1 MLFYFIRRFGLIGIW
16 MAALVACS
24 AAPSATPAATPIVIP
39 TVGVTVRPLA
49 SATPAPS
56 ATLAATPLPGATE
69 THVPTVTPTPGVLN
83 PLTGLAVAEASVL
96 DRRPLAI
103 KVAHFPRSVREHQVG
118 LSAADNVWEHYAEGG
133 VIRFTGIFLSQSPE
147 KVGNVRSAR
156 LIDAHLGE
164 AYRAMLVASGSSTGT
179 MNRLR
184 EHEDL
189 FKRVI
194 AEATGYG
201 GCPVLCR
208 EESASVTTNKLFTS
222 PAALW
227 QLADELQLNRPQDLS
242 GFEFDAQP
250 PAGGAPITT
259 VHIDFQLNNTIS
271 EYRYDP
277 ATGLYGRWVD
287 TNALPELAPHVDALT
302 GQQLTTANIVVVYV
316 THVTS
321 NIREAEGGA
330 RYFSYDVLLMGD
342 GPAKLFRDG
351 QMYDLTWERADEFAG
366 LPRFRDVAGNS
377 VAFKPGVIWFDVV
390 TPNSP
395 TRVEGETFLVRFK
408 GPDPFPLTP
417 TP

>member
-1 MLFYFIRRFGLIGIW
+1 MLFYSTRRSWFFWLW
-16 MAALVACS
+16 VALMVAC
-24 AAPSATPAATPIVIP
+24 AAPPTPVPVATPIPIP
-39 TVGVTVRPLA
+39 TVGVTVLPLN
-49 SATPAPS
+49 TPAPS
-56 ATLAATPLPGATE
+56 ATLTATPIPIHTAPPTATA
-69 THVPTVTPTPGVLN
+69 TPAAIN
-83 PLTGLAVAEASVL
+83 PLTGLAVAEANVL
-96 DRRPLAI
+96 NRRPLAI

-118 LSAADNVWEHYAEGG
+118 LSLADNVWEHYAEGG

-156 LIDAHLGE
+156 LIDAQLGE

-184 EHEDL
+184 EHAEL

-227 QLADELQLNRPQDLS
+227 QLADDLKLNGPQDLS
-242 GFEFDAQP
+242 GFEFDPTP
-250 PAGGAPITT
+250 PAGGTPITT

-277 ATGLYGRWVD
+277 ATGLYARWVD
-287 TNALPELAPHVDALT
+287 TNALPELAPHVDTLT
-302 GQQLTTANIVVVYV
+302 DQQLTTANIVVVYV

-330 RYFSYDVLLMGD
+330 RYFSYDVLLTGE
-342 GPAKLFRDG
+342 GQAKLFRDG
-351 QMYDLTWERADEFAG
+351 QMVELTWEREDEYAG
-366 LPRFRDVAGNS
+366 LPRFRDANGN
-377 VAFKPGVIWFDVV
+377 VIQFKPGNLWFDVV

-395 TRVEGETFLVRFK
+395 TRVEGETFFVRFK
-408 GPDPFPLTP
+408 GPDPFPLTATA

>member
-1 MLFYFIRRFGLIGIW
+1 MPFYLIRRIWVIGMW
-16 MAALVACS
+16 VTLLAACS
-24 AAPSATPAATPIVIP
+24 APPTPPPAATPVVIP
-39 TVGVTVRPLA
+39 TVGVTVVRLDTP
-49 SATPAPS
+49 TPAPT
-56 ATLAATPLPGATE
+56 ATRTATPLPTD
-69 THVPTVTPTPGVLN
+69 TPTPAPTATPAALN
-83 PLTGLAVAEASVL
+83 PLTGLAVADASVL
-96 DRRPLAI
+96 HRRPLAI

-118 LSAADNVWEHYAEGG
+118 LSWADNVWEHYAEGG

-184 EHEDL
+184 EHEEL

-227 QLADELQLNRPQDLS
+227 QLADELKLNGPQDLS
-242 GFEFDAQP
+242 GFAFDAMP
-250 PAGGAPITT
+250 PAGGTPITT
-259 VHIDFQLNNTIS
+259 VQIDFQLNNTLS
-271 EYRYDP
+271 QYRYDP
-277 ATGLYGRWVD
+277 ATGLYARWVD
-287 TNALPELAPHVDALT
+287 TNALPELAPHVDTLT
-302 GQQLTTANIVVVYV
+302 GEQLTTANIVVVYV

-330 RYFSYDVLLMGD
+330 RYFSYDVLLTGA
-342 GPAKLFRDG
+342 GQARLFRDG
-351 QMYDLTWERADEFAG
+351 QMVELTWEREDDYAG
-366 LPRFRDVAGNS
+366 LPRFRDAAGNL
-377 VAFKPGVIWFDVV
+377 APFKPGVIWFDVV

-395 TRVEGETFLVRFK
+395 TRVEGETFFVRFK
-408 GPDPFPLTP
+408 GPDPFPPTP
-417 TP
+417 TTTP

>member
-1 MLFYFIRRFGLIGIW
+1 MSFYSKRGCWFIWLW
-16 MAALVACS
+16 ASLLAACAVPPTP
-24 AAPSATPAATPIVIP
+24 APVATPVVIP
-39 TVGVTVRPLA
+39 TVGVTVVRLDTPTPLP
-49 SATPAPS
+49 SATP
-56 ATLAATPLPGATE
+56 TATPLPTD
-69 THVPTVTPTPGVLN
+69 TPTAAPTATPAAIN
-83 PLTGLAVAEASVL
+83 PLTGLAVAEANL
-96 DRRPLAI
+96 LNRRPLAI

-118 LSAADNVWEHYAEGG
+118 LSFADNVWEHYAEGG

-164 AYRAMLVASGSSTGT
+164 AYQAMLVASGSSTGT

-184 EHEDL
+184 EHAEL

-227 QLADELQLNRPQDLS
+227 QLADELKLNGPQDLN
-242 GFEFDAQP
+242 GFEFDEAP
-250 PAGGAPITT
+250 PIGGAPITT
-259 VHIDFQLNNTIS
+259 VHIDFQLNNTVS

-277 ATGLYGRWVD
+277 TTGLYARWVD
-287 TNALPELAPHVDALT
+287 TNALPELAPHVDTLI

-330 RYFSYDVLLMGD
+330 RYFSYDVLLTGE
-342 GPAKLFRDG
+342 GQAKLFRDG
-351 QMYDLTWERADEFAG
+351 QMYELTWEREDEYSG
-366 LPRFRDVAGNS
+366 LPRFRDAAGDI
-377 VAFKPGVIWFDVV
+377 VPFKPGVIWFDVV

-395 TRVEGETFLVRFK
+395 TRVEGESFFVRFK
-408 GPDPFPLTP
+408 GPDPFPLSATP
-417 TP
+417 